1 MSWYQKTSVCIYGPY
16 IYISTPICLQK
27 NLHDPKEYL
36 KHRFFCTQKKGM
48 KQLSLQQFSARGAAM
63 ERSDAF
69 EELLDSS
76 W

>member
-1 MSWYQKTSVCIYGPY
+1 MYIWPIYVHFY
-16 IYISTPICLQK
+16 TYLSTES
-27 NLHDPKEYL
+27 LHDPKEYL
-36 KHRFFCTQKKGM
+36 KPRFFCTQKKGM
-48 KQLSLQQFSARGAAM
+48 KQFSLQKFSARGAAM